1 MDRMTEARAS
11 INIHASGSCASR
23 LVLAR
28 SLGGRRHFVD
38 QLGPATTARYD
49 CVQAHRARPG
59 ADPQSA
65 PAHRRTGLLADGTVD
80 CAACV
85 QAILVDADARAG
97 TPIRRTPLTRR

>member
-1 MDRMTEARAS
+1 M
-11 INIHASGSCASR
+11 R
-23 LVLAR
+23 LVPALLDLYSLVVLAAVVI
-28 SLGGRRHFVD
+28 SWINLDRR
-38 QLGPATTARYD
+38 QPARYD

-80 CAACV
+80 CVACV

-97 TPIRRTPLTRR
+97 TRAVLTA